1 MLAAALA
8 ALLPPVEHGGQY
20 DFQPGGVEELALDVV
35 DHNAVQLLHRDRTA
49 LASRLAL
56 PRLDRTSVIAIAPAL
71 AGADGH
77 GPAAL
82 GAIADAGQQRGA
94 AHHAG
99 GRDFRVASLEPGLNR
114 IEGGAVDERRHLDGD
129 DFLLR
134 L

>member
-8 ALLPPVEHGGQY
+8 AFLPPVEHGGQY

-35 DHNAVQLLHRDRTA
+35 DHHAVQLLHRDRTA

-56 PRLDRTSVIAIAPAL
+56 PRLDRTGVVAIAPAL
-71 AGADGH
+71 AGTDGH
-77 GPAAL
+77 GPATL
-82 GAIADAGQQRGA
+82 GAMADAGQESGT

-99 GRDFRVASLEPGLNR
+99 GRDFRIAGLEPRLNR
-114 IEGGAVDERRHLDGD
+114 VEGGAVDERRHLDGD

-134 L
+134 